1 MSNRWSIRHAA
12 LAALLAIALTACV
25 APPWTLTD
33 KNSRTAENA
42 AFKVTLPPGWMW
54 ARYLDERYYVRR
66 GEHGELLAVDRIT
79 LTRDGFGLE
88 DIDFIRFNAKD
99 AFPHLQKPYT
109 GNMLPSEAADLL
121 VADLKQAGL
130 ESLTVNSNA
139 PAVIAGRRG
148 FKLDISYK
156 NARGLVAERLMYGF
170 GDKSGFYVL
179 SYEAPS
185 LHFFPAYKDAFL
197 GVLNSFRLKKS

>member
-1 MSNRWSIRHAA
+1 MTNRLSIRNAA
-12 LAALLAIALTACV
+12 LAALLALAVSACV

-33 KNSRTAENA
+33 KESRTAENA
-42 AFKVTLPPGWMW
+42 AFKVTLPTGWMW
-54 ARYLDERYYVRR
+54 ARYLDERYFVPR
-66 GEHGELLAVDRIT
+66 GERGTLLAVDRIT

-88 DIDFIRFNAKD
+88 DIDFIRFDSKD

-109 GNMLPSEAADLL
+109 ANMLPSEAADLL

-130 ESLTVNSNA
+130 DSLTVNSNA
-139 PAVIAGRRG
+139 PATIAGRRG

-156 NARGLVAERLMYGF
+156 NARGLVTERLMYGF

-185 LHFFPAYKDAFL
+185 LHYFAAYKDVYV

>member
-1 MSNRWSIRHAA
+1 MNHRLSMRNTA

-33 KNSRTAENA
+33 KESRTAENA
-42 AFKVTLPPGWMW
+42 SFKVTLPTGWMW
-54 ARYLDERYYVRR
+54 ARYLDERYFVPR
-66 GEHGELLAVDRIT
+66 GERGVLLAVDRIT

-109 GNMLPSEAADLL
+109 SNMLPSEAADLL

-130 ESLTVNSNA
+130 ESLNVGSNA
-139 PAVIAGRRG
+139 PATIAGRRG
-148 FKLDISYK
+148 FKLDITYK
-156 NARGLVAERLMYGF
+156 NARGLVTERLMYGF
-170 GDKSGFYVL
+170 GDKSGFYLL

-185 LHFFPAYKDAFL
+185 LHYFATYKDVYL

>member
-1 MSNRWSIRHAA
+1 MTIRVFARNVA
-12 LAALLAIALTACV
+12 LAVLLAVALSACV

-33 KNSRTAENA
+33 KESRIAENA
-42 AFKVTLPPGWMW
+42 AFKVTLPAGWMW
-54 ARYLDERYYVRR
+54 ARYLDERYFVPR
-66 GEHGELLAVDRIT
+66 GERGELLAVDRIT

-109 GNMLPSEAADLL
+109 SNMLPSEAADLL

-139 PAVIAGRRG
+139 PATIAGKRG

-156 NARGLVAERLMYGF
+156 NARGLVTERLMYGF
-170 GDKSGFYVL
+170 GDKSGFYLL

-185 LHFFPAYKDAFL
+185 LHYFPAFKDTFQ
-197 GVLNSFRLKKS
+197 GVLNSFRLKKT